1 MKLNMDSFEE
11 IINDFLTENEVHMLL
26 TMPKGT
32 QDVTV
37 QDNTALGAVVHFFFI
52 LKAIAP
58 ICKAMREQMGIEPDS
73 EDWAKVVDTML
84 AMVRR
89 EILPGHEG
97 EVTHDSHMGADA

>member
-1 MKLNMDSFEE
+1 
-11 IINDFLTENEVHMLL
+11 
-26 TMPKGT
+26 
-32 QDVTV
+32 
-37 QDNTALGAVVHFFFI
+37 
-52 LKAIAP
+52 
-58 ICKAMREQMGIEPDS
+58 MREQMGIEPDS

>member
-37 QDNTALGAVVHFFFI
+37 QSNTALGSVVHFFFI
-52 LKAIAP
+52 LKAITP
-58 ICKAMREQMGIEPDS
+58 ICKAIQEQMGIEPDS
-73 EDWAKVVDTML
+73 EDWARVLDTML
-84 AMVRR
+84 TMVRR
-89 EILPGHEG
+89 EILPGKDGTE
-97 EVTHDSHMGADA
+97 